1 MRQSRS
7 PRRFCGLWAATAAL
21 LGWGAAGAAA
31 QPKLPPG
38 FELRVTPISGGLGLA
53 DVEIVLPA
61 DAGSGVELRVAGGG
75 RGIAARMRPEP
86 IEGSV
91 PPRVRYTCRVLAG
104 RGSNMPVTMTLG
116 FTVWSMEGAEGLSH
130 GPFKFETAPPIENA
144 TPDWAKGAVWYQI
157 FPERFRNGNEG
168 NDLRG
173 AAFFK
178 KEWTSDWY
186 GFDVDELEA
195 ARARVTMEPPHV
207 LRAIADPR
215 SPAMQARRYG
225 GDLEG
230 VVEKLDEL
238 RDLGVTAIY
247 LNPVFQAHSHHKYDA
262 TDFRHIDPTFAGS
275 GHDAA
280 HAADSAA
287 IRGETEDPA
296 TWVWT
301 QADRYVLDT
310 LLPEVHGRGMRIVFD
325 GVWNHVGTRFWAF
338 EDVRLRG
345 RESKYAPWFQ
355 AEFVDEKRMAD
366 EAVRAMDV
374 REGSLIAWKSW
385 NGVNGSLPVFARG
398 ANGRLHPE
406 VEQHVFEVTRRW
418 MSPAEGKRGIDGW
431 RLDVVPDLPRPFW
444 EAWRSHAKSINPDG
458 VLLGEM
464 WFDAREYF
472 SGGNDAK
479 EKGGGA
485 VFDGQMNYP
494 VAMPLVRWLADET
507 YTSEQLGVQ
516 LARVVER
523 PAQHELVQ
531 MNLLGSHDT
540 ARVATMIEAGL
551 SEYGGQIPLRVQR
564 SRPSAETYEK
574 LALGIA
580 VLACWP
586 GSPMVYYGDEY
597 GMHGGNDPHCRKP
610 LPWADAGEMANTAD
624 RAEPGLRDKFRA
636 WLRLRQDDKIGE
648 VLRYGDVRII
658 ETGNADVF
666 AFERGL
672 NGQRVV
678 CVANRG
684 DAAFDAAP
692 LLEVVRSGAKGP
704 PRRIGSEEA
713 IGQLRIVP
721 RSTGVFEMVG
731 N

>member
-7 PRRFCGLWAATAAL
+7 RRRFCGLWAAAAAM
-21 LGWGAAGAAA
+21 LGLGVAGAAA

-38 FELRVTPISGGLGLA
+38 YELRVTPISGGLGLA

-61 DAGSGVELRVAGGG
+61 DAGSGIELRVAGGG
-75 RGIAARMRPEP
+75 RGITTRMRAEP
-86 IEGSV
+86 IENAV
-91 PPRVRYTCRVLAG
+91 PPRVRYTSRVLAG
-104 RGSNMPVTMTLG
+104 RGSNTPVTMTLG
-116 FTVWSMEGAEGLSH
+116 FTVWSMEGAEGLAH
-130 GPFKFETAPPIENA
+130 GPFKFETAPAPGSE

-157 FPERFRNGNEG
+157 FPERFRNGNEH
-168 NDLRG
+168 NDPRG
-173 AAFFK
+173 PAFTK

-186 GFDVDELEA
+186 GFDIEELEA
-195 ARARVTMEPPHV
+195 ARARVTMEPPHT

-215 SPAMQARRYG
+215 SAAMQARRYG

-230 VVEKLDEL
+230 VVQKLDEL

-262 TDFRHIDPTFAGS
+262 TDFRHIDPSFAGP
-275 GHDAA
+275 GHDAD
-280 HAADSAA
+280 AADAEA
-287 IRGETEDPA
+287 LRGENEDPA

-301 QADRYVLDT
+301 RADRYVLDT
-310 LLPEVHGRGMRIVFD
+310 LLPEIHSRNMRIVFD

-338 EDVRLRG
+338 EDVRTRG

-355 AEFVDEKRMAD
+355 AEFVDDKRMAD
-366 EAVRAMDV
+366 QAVRAMDV

-385 NGVNGSLPVFARG
+385 NSVNGSLPVFARS

-406 VEQHVFEVTRRW
+406 VERHVFEVTRRW

-444 EAWRSHAKSINPDG
+444 EAWRAHAKEINPDG

-472 SGGNDAK
+472 SGGAG
-479 EKGGGA
+479 EGSHA

-507 YTSEQLGVQ
+507 YTSRELGVQ

-551 SEYGGQIPLRVQR
+551 TEYGGQIPPRVQR
-564 SRPSAETYEK
+564 LRPSAETYDK

-610 LPWADAGEMANTAD
+610 LPWADAGKMQREED
-624 RAEPGLRDKFRA
+624 RAEPGLRDRFRA
-636 WLRLRQDDKIGE
+636 WLRLRQDDTIGE

-678 CVANRG
+678 CVANRS
-684 DAAFDAAP
+684 DAAFDAAS
-692 LLEVVRSGAKGP
+692 LLEGVRGEGVKGK
-704 PRRIGSEEA
+704 PRRVGSAEGEEGLV
-713 IGQLRIVP
+713 IQP
-721 RSTGVFEMVG
+721 RSAGVFQVDAK
-731 N
+731 

>member
-7 PRRFCGLWAATAAL
+7 PRRFCALWSIAAAL
-21 LGWGAAGAAA
+21 LGWGAAGAA
-31 QPKLPPG
+31 QSPKLPPG
-38 FELRVTPISGGLGLA
+38 YELRVTPISGGLGLA

-75 RGIAARMRPEP
+75 RGISTRMRAEP
-86 IEGSV
+86 IEGSL

-104 RGSNMPVTMTLG
+104 RGGNVPVTMTLG
-116 FTVWSMEGAEGLSH
+116 FTVWSMEGAEGLAH

-157 FPERFRNGNEG
+157 FPERYRNGNER
-168 NDLRG
+168 NDPRG
-173 AAFFK
+173 PAFTK

-186 GFDVDELEA
+186 GFEVEELEA
-195 ARARVTMEPPHV
+195 ARVRVTMEPPHV

-215 SPAMQARRYG
+215 SAAMQARRYG

-262 TDFRHIDPTFAGS
+262 TDFRHIDPTFAGD
-275 GHDAA
+275 GDGGEADAA
-280 HAADSAA
+280 ALRA
-287 IRGETEDPA
+287 ETEDPA

-301 QADRYVLDT
+301 GADRYVLDT
-310 LLPEVHGRGMRIVFD
+310 LLPQIHRRGMRVVFD

-338 EDVRLRG
+338 EDVRMRG

-355 AEFVDEKRMAD
+355 AEFVDDKRMAD
-366 EAVRAMDV
+366 DAVRAMDV

-385 NGVNGSLPVFARG
+385 NGVNGSLPVFARS

-406 VEQHVFEVTRRW
+406 VERHVFEVTRRW
-418 MSPAEGKRGIDGW
+418 MSPGEGKRGIDGW
-431 RLDVVPDLPRPFW
+431 RLDVVPDVPRPFW
-444 EAWRSHAKSINPDG
+444 EAWRAHAKAINPDG

-472 SGGNDAK
+472 SSGDDAQG
-479 EKGGGA
+479 KGGGAA

-494 VAMPLVRWLADET
+494 VAMPLVRWLADAG
-507 YTSEQLGVQ
+507 YSSAQLGVQ

-540 ARVATMIEAGL
+540 TRVATMIEAGL
-551 SEYGGQIPLRVQR
+551 SEYGGQIPQRVQR
-564 SRPSAETYEK
+564 SRPRPETYEK
-574 LALGIA
+574 LALGVA

-610 LPWADAGEMANTAD
+610 LPWADAGEMANAAD
-624 RAEPGLRDKFRA
+624 HAEPGLREQFRT
-636 WLRLRQDDKIGE
+636 WLRLRQDEQIGE

-672 NGQRVV
+672 NGKRVV

-684 DAAFDAAP
+684 DAEFDAAS
-692 LLEVVRSGAKGP
+692 LLEDVRDGQKGT
-704 PRRIGSEEA
+704 PRRIGSAAEGGDVIGPREA
-713 IGQLRIVP
+713 GAFGFV
-721 RSTGVFEMVG
+721 VE
-731 N
+731 

>member
-1 MRQSRS
+1 
-7 PRRFCGLWAATAAL
+7 
-21 LGWGAAGAAA
+21 
-31 QPKLPPG
+31 
-38 FELRVTPISGGLGLA
+38 
-53 DVEIVLPA
+53 
-61 DAGSGVELRVAGGG
+61 
-75 RGIAARMRPEP
+75 
-86 IEGSV
+86 
-91 PPRVRYTCRVLAG
+91 
-104 RGSNMPVTMTLG
+104 
-116 FTVWSMEGAEGLSH
+116 
-130 GPFKFETAPPIENA
+130 
-144 TPDWAKGAVWYQI
+144 
-157 FPERFRNGNEG
+157 
-168 NDLRG
+168 
-173 AAFFK
+173 
-178 KEWTSDWY
+178 
-186 GFDVDELEA
+186 
-195 ARARVTMEPPHV
+195 V

-215 SPAMQARRYG
+215 GAAMQARRYG

-230 VVEKLDEL
+230 VVQKLDEL

-262 TDFRHIDPTFAGS
+262 TDFRHIDPTFAGD
-275 GHDAA
+275 GEAAEADAA
-280 HAADSAA
+280 AL
-287 IRGETEDPA
+287 RRETEDPA
-296 TWVWT
+296 TWVWSR
-301 QADRYVLDT
+301 ADRYVLDT

-355 AEFVDEKRMAD
+355 AEFVDEERMAD

-385 NGVNGSLPVFARG
+385 NSVNGSLPVFARG

-406 VEQHVFEVTRRW
+406 VERHVFEVTRRW
-418 MSPAEGKRGIDGW
+418 MSPGEGKRGIDGW

-444 EAWRSHAKSINPDG
+444 EAWRAHAKKINPDG

-472 SGGNDAK
+472 SGGAG
-479 EKGGGA
+479 EGSHA

-507 YTSEQLGVQ
+507 YTSRQLGVQ

-551 SEYGGQIPLRVQR
+551 TEYGGQIPPRAQR
-564 SRPSAETYEK
+564 SRPSAETYDK

-580 VLACWP
+580 ILACWP

-610 LPWADAGEMANTAD
+610 LPWADAGEMQREED

-636 WLRLRQDDKIGE
+636 WLRLRQDDTIGDI
-648 VLRYGDVRII
+648 LRYGDVRII

-672 NGQRVV
+672 NGRSAMFI
-678 CVANRG
+678 ANRG
-684 DAAFDAAP
+684 DQTFDATALVSG
-692 LLEVVRSGAKGP
+692 LLEQQPGRLARRLRIAADAPQDREATMVAARSAAVYGVAE
-704 PRRIGSEEA
+704 RSEES
-713 IGQLRIVP
+713 LVP
-721 RSTGVFEMVG
+721 
-731 N
+731 